1 VINVKTLV
9 RVVKLG
15 IFVLLVDKI
24 ITYQITNAFNNVEE
38 DFILVTKMFVKNAI
52 LLVNSAL
59 E

>member
-1 VINVKTLV
+1 MINVKTLV